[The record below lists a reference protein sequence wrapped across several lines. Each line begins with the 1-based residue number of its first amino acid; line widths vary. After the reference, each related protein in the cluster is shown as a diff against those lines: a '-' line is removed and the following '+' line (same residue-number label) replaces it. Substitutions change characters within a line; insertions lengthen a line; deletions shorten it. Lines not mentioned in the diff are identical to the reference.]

1 MLDAIIVLTFI
12 LVGAALGFHSIEF
25 LPLSTLAQVANLDGL
40 RWVTAGF
47 GGLIGVGFGIAT
59 QATYRRLE
67 AQIKAL
73 PTDVLLSRAIGLAGG
88 LLVANLMLAPIFLL
102 PVPAKIA
109 FLKPITAVLGSL
121 IFAFSGISLADT
133 HGRALLRLLNPNSL
147 ESILLSEGTLK
158 SAPAKILDTSC
169 IIDGRIEE
177 LLNTGFIDGQILV
190 PNFVLLELQT
200 VADAANDQKRAR
212 GRRGLDLLNQLQ
224 ENFPQRIVIHS
235 ADYEDVATVD
245 AKLVCLAQEINGTL
259 VTNDYNLNKV
269 ASLQKVPVLNI
280 NDLAQALR
288 PVYLPGDSL
297 DLKIL
302 REGKEP
308 AQGVGYLEDGTMVVV
323 EDGRSHI
330 GDELPVIVT
339 SALQTSAGRM
349 IFARPKASSA
359 LA

>member
-1 MLDAIIVLTFI
+1 MLDAIIILTFI
-12 LVGAALGFHSIEF
+12 LVGAAVGFHSVEF
-25 LPLSTLAQVANLDGL
+25 LPTSVLAQVANLSGL
-40 RWVTAGF
+40 RWVAAGF
-47 GGLIGVGFGIAT
+47 GGLIGTGLGVAT
-59 QATYRRLE
+59 QVTYRRIE
-67 AQIKAL
+67 AQIKEL

-102 PVPAKIA
+102 PVPVEIA

-133 HGRALLRLLNPNSL
+133 HGRSLLRLINPNSL

-158 SAPAKILDTSC
+158 PAPAKVLDTSC

-177 LLNTGFIDGQILV
+177 LLKTGFLDGQILV

-200 VADAANDQKRAR
+200 VADASNDQKRAR

-224 ENFPQRIVIHS
+224 ENFPQRIIIHP
-235 ADYEDVATVD
+235 ADYEDVSTVD
-245 AKLVCLAQEINGTL
+245 AKLVRLAQEINGTL

-302 REGKEP
+302 REGKEA

-323 EDGRSHI
+323 EDGQSYI